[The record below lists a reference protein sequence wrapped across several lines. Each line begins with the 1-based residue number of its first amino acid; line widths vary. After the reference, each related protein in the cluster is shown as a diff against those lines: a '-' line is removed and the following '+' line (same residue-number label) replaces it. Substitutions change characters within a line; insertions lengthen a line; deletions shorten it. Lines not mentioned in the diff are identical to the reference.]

1 MKATSNGFIY
11 NKESKEVLT
20 EVFTGDGMALPI
32 THDVFYGTKSEAV
45 VFGLVFLLNL

>member
-20 EVFTGDGMALPI
+20 EVFAGDGMAIPN
-32 THDVFYGTKSEAV
+32 THDVFYGTKEQAIE
-45 VFGLVFLLNL
+45 FGLIFNIEK

>member
-20 EVFTGDGMALPI
+20 EVFEGDGMAIPI
-32 THDVFYGTKSEAV
+32 THNIFYGTKSEAV